1 MHTGAKVV
9 MFGGNSPRFDL
20 ILMLMWLATTMQVVS
35 GEFCVEFC
43 NGGACQCFEPLAS
56 CARDAGVC
64 DSSGRCT
71 GVCQITGLSI
81 GLIVA
86 LVVLIACA
94 VAGCVFCCVRR
105 ARGCSSSDLFLP
117 MMNENQIVFLSN
129 NT

>member
-1 MHTGAKVV
+1 MDLAHTCKVV
-9 MFGGNSPRFDL
+9 MFGALRINL
-20 ILMLMWLATTMQVVS
+20 IATVVLGLAAMMQVVN

-43 NGGACQCFEPLAS
+43 NGGPCQCFEPLAS
-56 CARDAGVC
+56 CSRDAGVC

-81 GLIVA
+81 GLIVT

-105 ARGCSSSDLFLP
+105 ARA
-117 MMNENQIVFLSN
+117 
-129 NT
+129 